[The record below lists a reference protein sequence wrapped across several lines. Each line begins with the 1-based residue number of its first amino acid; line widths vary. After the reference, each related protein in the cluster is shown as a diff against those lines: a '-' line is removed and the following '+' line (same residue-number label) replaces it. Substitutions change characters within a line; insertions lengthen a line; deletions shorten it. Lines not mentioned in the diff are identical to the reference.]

1 MAVDSAAAAR
11 WVVRRR
17 DKRREILRHRLQRAQ
32 RDAGRIISAIAEEY
46 RPRRIYQWGSLVH
59 TERFSEISDIDIAIE
74 GMVCDE
80 QALASIWS
88 QAELMTDLPVD
99 LVVMERLEPGRANLI
114 RRFGTVAWQYGD
126 AD

>member
-17 DKRREILRHRLQRAQ
+17 ERRRERLRHRLLSAQ
-32 RDAGRIISAIAEEY
+32 RDAARIISVIAEEY

-59 TERFSEISDIDIAIE
+59 TDRFREISDIDIAIE
-74 GMVCDE
+74 GLECDE
-80 QALASIWS
+80 RVLASIRS

-114 RRFGTVAWQYGD
+114 RRFGTIAWHNGS
-126 AD
+126 AA